1 MGVTQPSSTIPGF
14 RTRLLLGTGQ
24 TSIVYLADD
33 KDGRE
38 IALKVPRP
46 EIRNDPILGKVFY
59 NEVVMLK
66 TLDHPNVVR
75 YFTGVPSGGHAHLA
89 VQYFP
94 EGELNPRNL
103 TLEGILAI
111 LLDISSALEYCHSKK
126 VIHQDVKPSNIYTSN
141 GRGFLADFGAASSDK
156 NPTPPAGS
164 PFYMAPEVF
173 RGEHGTPKS
182 DVYSFS
188 VMSYELLSKQRPITG
203 NTVEELQIAHM
214 TKIPLP
220 LKNVSPS
227 TPRVLARLI
236 DRGLSKEIG
245 FRPTMHDFWVVLTDL
260 LSGNAPIETENSTQT
275 RESSVG
281 EVVPQVPA
289 EPKMVL
295 GRAPKP
301 EAKPGGMS
309 GKPAAPAKQ
318 GIMDKLFKRK

>member
-1 MGVTQPSSTIPGF
+1 MTQPSSSAIPGF

-24 TSIVYLADD
+24 TSIVYLAED

-46 EIRNDPILGKVFY
+46 EIRNDPVLGKVFY

-75 YFTGVPSGGHAHLA
+75 YFAGVPSGGHAHLS

-94 EGELNPRNL
+94 EGELNPAKL
-103 TLEGILAI
+103 SLEGILAI

-141 GRGFLADFGAASSDK
+141 GRGYLADFGAASSDK

-164 PFYMAPEVF
+164 PFYMSPEVF
-173 RGEHGTPKS
+173 RGEHGSPKS

-188 VMSYELLSKQRPITG
+188 VMAYELIAKRRPILG
-203 NTVEELQIAHM
+203 DSVEELQIAHM
-214 TKIPLP
+214 TKIPTP
-220 LKNVSPS
+220 LKNMNSNI
-227 TPRVLARLI
+227 PRSLAKLI
-236 DRGLSKEIG
+236 DRGLSKEVG
-245 FRPTMHDFWVVLTDL
+245 FRPTMRDFRVVLNDIL
-260 LSGNAPIETENSTQT
+260 MGDAPAESDTSTQIS
-275 RESSVG
+275 ESRIDENLAQSMP
-281 EVVPQVPA
+281 EAPQ
-289 EPKMVL
+289 MQL

-301 EAKPGGMS
+301 AP
-309 GKPAAPAKQ
+309 KPAVATPEKPKQ
-318 GIMDKLFKRK
+318 GIIGKLFGKK

>member
-1 MGVTQPSSTIPGF
+1 
-14 RTRLLLGTGQ
+14 LLLGTGQ

-103 TLEGILAI
+103 TLDGILAI
-111 LLDISSALEYCHSKK
+111 LLDIASALEYCHSKK

-188 VMSYELLSKQRPITG
+188 VMSYELLSKQRPIVG

-220 LKNVSPS
+220 LKNVSSS
-227 TPRVLARLI
+227 TPRALARLI
-236 DRGLSKEIG
+236 DRGLSKEVG
-245 FRPTMHDFWVVLTDL
+245 FRPTMHDFRVVLNDL
-260 LSGNAPIETENSTQT
+260 LSSDAPAETENSTQT

-281 EVVPQVPA
+281 EAAPEMPA

-301 EAKPGGMS
+301 EAKPSGVS
-309 GKPAAPAKQ
+309 GKPVAPAKQ